1 MKQLTLSKR
10 IIMFSFII
18 IWLAAAVSILLTSPA
33 LSFPETIN
41 PLTGIT
47 IGYLIGAPVIALI
60 SAYMYMIVKQR
71 ETL

>member
-1 MKQLTLSKR
+1 MKQLTLTKR
-10 IIMFSFII
+10 IIMFSFIA
-18 IWLAAAVSILLTSPA
+18 IWLLAAVSVLLTSPA

-47 IGYLIGAPVIALI
+47 IGYLIGAPVITLI
-60 SAYMYMIVKQR
+60 SAYVYMIIKLR